1 MSLLSFA
8 HQELGLQMDI
18 GARGGVFEEGSTV
31 VAQDEGLG
39 DGLALLMD
47 ELAHGVMVISL
58 DGRLLHAN
66 QAARHELARRGVPG
80 SGGRLLSGLASHEA
94 RALQDALA
102 KVADGK
108 RSLLTL
114 SLGEGAAL
122 SVAVLPLKEPE
133 LGRPGKAA
141 LVFAR
146 ASVCESLMLC
156 FFARSH
162 GLTNTEEHVLGILCQ
177 GYSAPEIATQM
188 NVAVSTVRSH
198 VRSLCAKTRSSG
210 VRELVKRVAVLP
222 PVAPALWKEPL
233 H

>member
-1 MSLLSFA
+1 
-8 HQELGLQMDI
+8 MDI
-18 GARGGVFEEGSTV
+18 GVRSGVFEGGGAV
-31 VAQDEGLG
+31 VAQDEALG
-39 DGLALLMD
+39 DSLSLLMD
-47 ELAHGVMVISL
+47 ELAHGVLVLSL
-58 DGRLLHAN
+58 EGRLLHAN
-66 QAARHELARRGVPG
+66 QAARHELARRRVLG
-80 SGGRLLSGLASHEA
+80 SGPRLLSALAGHDA

-102 KVADGK
+102 KVAEGK

-114 SLGEGAAL
+114 FVGDGPAL
-122 SVAVLPLKEPE
+122 SVAVLPLKDQE
-133 LGRPGKAA
+133 LGRPSKAA

-146 ASVCESLMLC
+146 ASVCEALMLC

-177 GYSAPEIATQM
+177 GYSAPEIASQM
-188 NVAVSTVRSH
+188 KVAVSTVRSH